1 MGGVDTSIST
11 FCNHGCRGSYNVG
24 VKYDYH
30 EMNIM
35 DCDPEKP
42 CISCNDQEFKIYNPY
57 AERQYPMWDCPSVVA
72 NRDIEPGEE
81 ILYDYMCMSGT
92 DNMPDQIEFLQHICS
107 GGKGFVSQYE
117 RKVLGAVTDSLSS
130 SDVRT

>member
-1 MGGVDTSIST
+1 LGVVDTSIST
-11 FCNHGCRGSYNVG
+11 FINHGCRGSYNVG

-30 EMNIM
+30 EMNVM

-42 CISCNDQEFKIYNPY
+42 CITCDDQELKIYDPY
-57 AERQYPMWDCPSVVA
+57 ADRQYPMRDCPNFVA

-92 DNMPDQIEFLQHICS
+92 DNMLEEIEDLQYLCS
-107 GGKGFVSQYE
+107 GGIGFVSQYE
-117 RKVLGAVTDSLSS
+117 REVLVATTD
-130 SDVRT
+130 